1 MVLEAEKEKQV
12 VLELREIGDV
22 FLGDKEVILE
32 VTENLL
38 SNALRYA
45 KKQITINVSVTQQE
59 LKICVEDDGSGFDR
73 DMETVTKAFYQQNV
87 KDSLNHAGM
96 GMYISR
102 LYCEKHGGR
111 LVVEN
116 SEAGGA
122 AVTAIFCR
130 IV

>member
-1 MVLEAEKEKQV
+1 MISRRSLWYWKQRRKKQV

-59 LKICVEDDGSGFDR
+59 LKI
-73 DMETVTKAFYQQNV
+73 
-87 KDSLNHAGM
+87 
-96 GMYISR
+96 
-102 LYCEKHGGR
+102 
-111 LVVEN
+111 
-116 SEAGGA
+116 
-122 AVTAIFCR
+122 
-130 IV
+130 

>member
-1 MVLEAEKEKQV
+1 M
-12 VLELREIGDV
+12 
-22 FLGDKEVILE
+22 ILE

-122 AVTAIFCR
+122 AVTALFCR